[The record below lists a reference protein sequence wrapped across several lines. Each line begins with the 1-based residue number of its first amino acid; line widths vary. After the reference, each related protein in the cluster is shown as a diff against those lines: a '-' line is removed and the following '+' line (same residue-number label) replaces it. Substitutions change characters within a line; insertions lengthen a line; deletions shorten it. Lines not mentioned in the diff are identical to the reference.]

1 MIPNWLR
8 RRNRFKAARRADRK
22 KWSWPLLAVDWR
34 AYAHRL
40 TLVVCIGACLAA
52 LTWACNRP
60 LRVIAMDGNFQ
71 RVSPVEIE
79 KVVAPYLNT
88 GFMTVD
94 LAGIE
99 HAVETVPWVDHA
111 RVRRQWPMGVHVS
124 VTEQTAVARWHESGL
139 LNTRGELFVRSATHV
154 PTELPRLSGPEGSES
169 VVAQRFLAVET
180 RMQEAGLRIA
190 ALRLDERGAWEMDLD
205 NGVTVRLGRR
215 DVDERTDRFIHT
227 AAGVIAH
234 HVNEVT
240 YVDMRYSNGF
250 AIGWRTAAA
259 TTPAAALSDDAGTE
273 EAGTHG

>member
-1 MIPNWLR
+1 MIPSWLT
-8 RRNRFKAARRADRK
+8 RRNRFKSARRADRK
-22 KWSWPLLAVDWR
+22 KLSLPLLAIDWR
-34 AYAHRL
+34 CFAHRIA
-40 TLVVCIGACLAA
+40 LVVCIGACLVA
-52 LTWACNRP
+52 LAWACNRP

-71 RVSPVEIE
+71 RVSPVAIE
-79 KVVAPYLNT
+79 KVVAPYLNA

-99 HAVETVPWVDHA
+99 QAVETVPWVDHA
-111 RVRRQWPMGVHVS
+111 RVRRQWPMGVQVS
-124 VTEQTAVARWHESGL
+124 VIEQIAVARWNDFGL
-139 LNTRGELFVRSATHV
+139 LNTRGELFVRSAAHV
-154 PTELPRLSGPEGSES
+154 PTELPRLSGPDGAEA
-169 VVAQRFLAVET
+169 VVAQRFLSVET
-180 RMQEAGLRIA
+180 RMQEAGLRVA

-215 DVDERTDRFIHT
+215 DVEERTERFLRT

-259 TTPAAALSDDAGTE
+259 TTPAAAKSDDSGPE
-273 EAGTHG
+273 QAGTHG

>member
-1 MIPNWLR
+1 MIPNWLV
-8 RRNRFKAARRADRK
+8 RRNRYRDRK
-22 KWSWPLLAVDWR
+22 RGAAKRWAWSRLAIDWR
-34 AYAHRL
+34 GIAHKAL
-40 TLVVCIGACLAA
+40 LVACIGACLGA

-71 RVSPVEIE
+71 RVSPVQIE
-79 KVVAPYLNT
+79 KMVAPYLNT

-99 HAVETVPWVDHA
+99 RAVETVPWVDHA
-111 RVRRQWPMGVHVS
+111 RVQRKWPMGVHVT
-124 VTEQTAVARWHESGL
+124 VTEQTAVARWDESGL

-154 PTELPRLSGPEGSES
+154 PPELPRLSGPEGSES
-169 VVAQRFLAVET
+169 VVAQRFLSTET

-190 ALRLDERGAWEMDLD
+190 ALRLDERGAWEIDLD

-215 DVDERTDRFIHT
+215 DVDARIERFIRT

-259 TTPAAALSDDAGTE
+259 TTPAAAKSDDAGTE

>member
-8 RRNRFKAARRADRK
+8 RGNRFKAVKRPDRK
-22 KWSWPLLAVDWR
+22 KWSGPLLAIDWR
-34 AYAHRL
+34 SFAHRVA
-40 TLVVCIGACLAA
+40 LVLCIGACLVA
-52 LTWACNRP
+52 LTWVCNRP

-71 RVSPVEIE
+71 RVSPGEIE
-79 KVVAPYLNT
+79 KVVAPYLNA

-94 LAGIE
+94 LASIE
-99 HAVETVPWVDHA
+99 QAVETVPWVDHA

-124 VTEQTAVARWHESGL
+124 VIEQTAVARWGDSGL
-139 LNTRGELFVRSATHV
+139 LNMRGELFVRSAAHV
-154 PTELPRLSGPEGSES
+154 PAELPRLSGPDGSAT
-169 VVAQRFLAVET
+169 VVAQRFLSLQT
-180 RMQEAGLRIA
+180 RMQEANLRVV

-215 DVDERTDRFIHT
+215 DVDERTERFIRT

-234 HVNEVT
+234 HINEVT

-250 AIGWRTAAA
+250 AIGWRTAGA
-259 TTPAAALSDDAGTE
+259 TAPAAVKRDDSGME

>member
-1 MIPNWLR
+1 MIPNWLL
-8 RRNRFKAARRADRK
+8 RRNRFKSARRAKEK
-22 KWSWPLLAVDWR
+22 KWSWPKLAIDWR
-34 AYAHRL
+34 SFAHRL
-40 TLVVCIGACLAA
+40 ALVVCIGACLAA

-79 KVVAPYLNT
+79 KVVAPFLNT

-99 HAVETVPWVDHA
+99 RAVETVPWVDHA

-124 VTEQTAVARWHESGL
+124 VIEQIAVARWDESGL
-139 LNTRGELFVRSATHV
+139 LNTRGELFVRAATHV
-154 PTELPRLSGPEGSES
+154 PAELPRLSGPAGSETM
-169 VVAQRFLAVET
+169 VAQRFLAVET
-180 RMQEAGLRIA
+180 RMQEAGLRVA

-215 DVDERTDRFIHT
+215 DVEQRTDRFIHT

-250 AIGWRTAAA
+250 AIGWRAAAA
-259 TTPAAALSDDAGTE
+259 TLPAAAKSDDSGAE

>member
-1 MIPNWLR
+1 VPT
-8 RRNRFKAARRADRK
+8 RK
-22 KWSWPLLAVDWR
+22 KWSWPQLAIDWR
-34 AYAHRL
+34 SFAHRL
-40 TLVVCIGACLAA
+40 ALVVSIGACLAA

-79 KVVAPYLNT
+79 KVVAPYLST

-99 HAVETVPWVDHA
+99 SAVETVPWVDHA

-124 VTEQTAVARWHESGL
+124 VTEQIAVARWDESGL
-139 LNTRGELFVRSATHV
+139 LNTRGELFVRAATHV
-154 PTELPRLSGPEGSES
+154 PAELPRLSGPAGSET
-169 VVAQRFLAVET
+169 VVAQRFLSVET
-180 RMQEAGLRIA
+180 RMQEAGLRVV

-259 TTPAAALSDDAGTE
+259 TISTAE